1 MTQHRDDDRLWGR
14 IRRVFR
20 LPSNP
25 ARLDAEIDEELR
37 FHLEGRVDD
46 LMAAEGLTREQAE
59 SEARRRFG
67 DFAHYRREA
76 RDIDADTHRTH
87 DRMELRDSIVREAT
101 RALRALRHTPG
112 FTTVT
117 ILTLALGIGAATAI
131 FTLLDAVVL
140 RPLPYAN
147 ADRLVALSSPV
158 PLMQGQTRWGL
169 ARHQQY
175 YFLDQGHTLE
185 NLGLYNTYSVTL
197 LGNGPDERPERVR
210 WALTS
215 ASLFNVLGFAPFRGR
230 LLTPEDNKQQR
241 STVAVLGH
249 AFWQRRFGGDPAIV
263 GRSIS
268 VEGYPL
274 EVVGILPPGATLP
287 NYAVDVWAPAWTDST
302 VRQNN
307 HSWSAIGRLKPGVTA
322 ADAARDLAPLTQ
334 RLGEAYPDV
343 YSKDFVKNTG
353 FSTEV
358 VPLRDSVVGEM
369 VTRALWTLFGSV
381 ALVLLIAAAN
391 VANLFLVRIDARRRD
406 VAISTALGAGRAH
419 LAVQYLTESLL
430 LTLSAGA
437 LAILLAQGLLR
448 LLLAIAPSELPR
460 LAEVQLG
467 GSSVV
472 FALAVTIT
480 AGLVFGLLPLVSAR
494 PDMAM
499 LREAGRGLTSSRR
512 RMHARRLLIAAQMAF
527 AVVLLASAALML
539 RTFQN
544 LRAVKPGFVSEG
556 VLVAGVSL
564 PRSRYGTDEAAAT
577 FHDQLIARVSQL
589 PGVKTVA
596 LTDRTPLEMSNMCNG
611 INIKG
616 SVDER
621 VRGTCP
627 PTARVSADYFDA
639 LGTRIIEGRAPGQAS
654 ISEGAV
660 VVSKAFAEH
669 HWPGESAI
677 GKQVNRGGPQSVN
690 WYPVVGV
697 AEDVRGVGLDAPPV
711 ELVYLPVRAIQGA
724 PLWGPVTSPALVVK
738 TTRGDPMTLVPA
750 IQRIAAELD
759 PQVAIS
765 RAQTMDAVVSK
776 SIAKQSF
783 TMVLLLLSAVIAT
796 LLSAVGIYGVI
807 SYIVAQ
813 RRGEIGVRLALG
825 AGIGQVTTM
834 VMRQSLAIAGIG
846 VVVGVFAALATT
858 RFLRALLFGVSPV
871 DPATIVAVPLL
882 LIGVAAVATYLPAR
896 RASHVDP
903 AEVLKS

>member
-1 MTQHRDDDRLWGR
+1 MTHHRDDDRLWGR

-20 LPSNP
+20 LPFNR

-46 LMAAEGLTREQAE
+46 LMASEGLTRQQAE

-67 DFAHYRREA
+67 DFAQYRREA
-76 RDIDADTHRTH
+76 RDIDATTHRAR
-87 DRMELRDSIVREAT
+87 DRMEIKDSIVREAT

-131 FTLLDAVVL
+131 FTLLDAIVL

-147 ADRLVALSSPV
+147 AERLVSLSSPV
-158 PLMQGQTRWGL
+158 PKLKGQTRWGL

-175 YFLDQGHTLE
+175 YFLGQGRSLE
-185 NLGLYNTYSVTL
+185 NLGVYNTYSVTL

-215 ASLFNVLGFAPFRGR
+215 ASLFDVLGFAPHRGR
-230 LLTPEDNKQQR
+230 LLTPEDNKLR
-241 STVAVLGH
+241 RANVVVLGH
-249 AFWQRRFGGDPAIV
+249 AFWQRRYGGDNAIV
-263 GRSIS
+263 GKTVSI
-268 VEGYPL
+268 EGFPH
-274 EVVGILPPGATLP
+274 EVVGILPPRASLP
-287 NYAVDVWAPAWTDST
+287 DLAVDVWVPAWTDST

-307 HSWSAIGRLKPGVTA
+307 HSWSAIARLKPGLTA
-322 ADAARDLAPLTQ
+322 ADAERDLAPLTE
-334 RLGEAYPDV
+334 RLPEVFPDV
-343 YSKDFVKNTG
+343 YGNDWVKNTG

-358 VPLRDSVVGEM
+358 VPLRQSVVGDM

-406 VAISTALGAGRAH
+406 VAISTALGAGRSH

-430 LTLSAGA
+430 LTLSAGV

-460 LAEVQLG
+460 LGEVQLG
-467 GSSVV
+467 GASVV
-472 FALAVTIT
+472 FALAVTVT

-494 PDMAM
+494 PDMGM
-499 LREAGRGLTSSRR
+499 LREAGRGLTSSRH
-512 RMHARRLLIAAQMAF
+512 RMHARRLLIATQMAF

-544 LRAVKPGFVSEG
+544 LRGVKPGFVTDG
-556 VLVAGVSL
+556 VLLADVAL
-564 PRSRYGTDEAAAT
+564 PGSRYGRDDALTSN
-577 FHDQLIARVSQL
+577 FHDQLIARVAQL
-589 PGVKTVA
+589 PGVRSVA
-596 LTDRTPLEMSNMCNG
+596 TSDRLPLEMSDMCNG
-611 INIKG
+611 INVTQ
-616 SVDER
+616 STTEVY
-621 VRGTCP
+621 RGACP
-627 PTARVSADYFDA
+627 PTARVTPGYFEA
-639 LGTRIIEGRAPGQAS
+639 IGTRIIEGRAPSQAS
-654 ISEGAV
+654 ATEGGV
-660 VVSKAFAEH
+660 VVSQAFAEH
-669 HWPGESAI
+669 HWPGQSAI
-677 GKQVNRGGPQSVN
+677 GKGVNRDGRESL

-697 AEDVRGVGLDAPPV
+697 AEDVRGLGVTAPPV
-711 ELVYLPVRAIQGA
+711 ELVYLPVRPLEGA
-724 PLWGPVTSPALVVK
+724 RLWGPVTNPDLIVK
-738 TTRGDPMTLVPA
+738 TSGGDPLTLVSA

-759 PQVAIS
+759 PQVAIANA
-765 RAQTMDAVVSK
+765 RTMDAVMAR

-783 TMVLLLLSAVIAT
+783 TMILLLLSAVIAT

-825 AGIGQVTTM
+825 AGVGQVTTM
-834 VMRQSLAIAGIG
+834 VMRQSLAIAGVG
-846 VVVGVFAALATT
+846 VVVGVLAAMATT
-858 RFLRALLFGVSPV
+858 RFLRTLLFGVSPV
-871 DPATIVAVPLL
+871 DPVTIVAVPIV
-882 LIGVAAVATYLPAR
+882 LISVAALATYLPAR